1 MLISLKN
8 AFNQSSYWGGLL
20 GETIFLKILF
30 IILNA
35 ELDLHAWCELLVLAE
50 NCQPVNSVHGGILG
64 RGN

>member
-8 AFNQSSYWGGLL
+8 AFNQSRYRGGLL

-64 RGN
+64 RDN